1 MYTAN
6 EAHVVTKRCCM
17 ECTLLNRN
25 IPSTAMTKLC
35 DGQSAK
41 VQLSLSVIPGKA
53 ACHIQQGK
61 PIRKAEVFGKGIN
74 VIN

>member
-6 EAHVVTKRCCM
+6 EAHVVMKWCCM
-17 ECTLLNRN
+17 ERTLLNRN
-25 IPSTAMTKLC
+25 IPSTAMTKRY

-41 VQLSLSVIPGKA
+41 VPLSLSVIPRKA

-61 PIRKAEVFGKGIN
+61 PIRKAEVFGEGIY